1 MDVAQQCYKDK
12 GLVKQYVLDDLSV
25 QSLSFNPDML
35 TNASFGIFIS
45 DSARD
50 QEIFQSLQ
58 QLSQALVQND
68 KAQLGDLV
76 KMMKSTS
83 IEELGN
89 QIQQSEK
96 RAIELQQQQF
106 QQQQQAQMEFLQ
118 AEQDFELEKLELEI
132 EGKIAV
138 AEINSFA
145 RQMDQDINDNNVPDQ
160 LEIEKLRNDRN
171 IKTRKLNLEEK
182 KLEQDAKFRAQEI
195 AIKKKQANRAIKSGK

>member
-1 MDVAQQCYKDK
+1 VDVAQQCYKDK

>member
-1 MDVAQQCYKDK
+1 
-12 GLVKQYVLDDLSV
+12 
-25 QSLSFNPDML
+25 ML